1 MPPVLTRLSARSFSA
16 LACARLASATSRD
29 AFARSRASVKS
40 VSSRTPISSPRLTRS
55 PSVLSTRS
63 RRAAISGTTVTSE
76 RGSSVP
82 VSESVSAR
90 SRVCTVAV
98 RTGTL
103 RTVSTADGASASVP
117 EHAVAPAAAI
127 TRMNRKVLVCIFAF
141 RFSFFVFRSSLFVF
155 RCSLLERI
163 PAHHEPQGRARVRVG
178 KQGQVADILSLPQRL
193 LCVDNLH
200 LGCRA
205 QLVVGL
211 GHLARPARL
220 GHIELG
226 RLVRAIRERERI
238 DCRLYLELHL
248 ILESSN
254 LLRHG
259 VPLRGL
265 LGDTTRRSP

>member
-127 TRMNRKVLVCIFAF
+127 TRMNRKVLVCIFVFVF
-141 RFSFFVFRSSLFVF
+141 RFSFFVFR
-155 RCSLLERI
+155 LLQRI

-211 GHLARPARL
+211 GHLARP
-220 GHIELG
+220 
-226 RLVRAIRERERI
+226 
-238 DCRLYLELHL
+238 
-248 ILESSN
+248 
-254 LLRHG
+254 
-259 VPLRGL
+259 
-265 LGDTTRRSP
+265 